1 MDFRTGVD
9 LGSNYIVVKNSRK
22 AGQFHALNA
31 RIPSF
36 LILLSV
42 QKGLKTD
49 WKRREY

>member
-1 MDFRTGVD
+1 MDLRCDVD

-31 RIPSF
+31 RIPRF
-36 LILLSV
+36 LIFLSV

-49 WKRREY
+49 WERREY